1 MKKTRLLFFAALAT
15 TAFNF
20 SSCSDDDKP
29 TFNIPTT
36 NIDGDAYT
44 MGGSLRL
51 LYSIDNGANYSAT
64 VPANIGENVH
74 VFVKLNNG
82 TTDLTTDDFD
92 IDWTGSSPAP
102 TAIESGVAEFVV
114 SANIAVQVTVT
125 DKMTLVTSHRA
136 NGKFFAVN
144 PSTGALTEAFTP
156 MYADAALTSVRGF
169 VYHYKKGLYYASLNT
184 DKGGYLYTINPST
197 KVATRI
203 NENNGANGAAVW
215 DAVVNW
221 AVAADDSLI
230 AIGDFNGDGNG
241 VVKFGTD
248 GGRSAKTAQADICCA
263 LGMLYDAAAG
273 EFQIA
278 NGENANEGE
287 VIIDRVTNAGVFVG
301 ESTAMDLVGFSDD
314 FSSDYIYL
322 RTMAKSPAGEVY
334 GTLYSSEFRKTYFVK
349 INIASATITYVA
361 TLGENNENQYNSLAF
376 IPNYTL

>member
-15 TAFNF
+15 AAFNF

-44 MGGSLRL
+44 MGGDLRL
-51 LYSIDNGANYSAT
+51 LYSIDNGANYSTT
-64 VPANIGENVH
+64 VPTNIGKDVH
-74 VFVKLNNG
+74 VLVKLNNG

-102 TAIESGVAEFVV
+102 TVAESGVAEFVA
-114 SANIAVQVTVT
+114 STNIAVQVTVT

-144 PSTGALTEAFTP
+144 TTTGALTEAFTP
-156 MYADAALTSVRGF
+156 MYADAALSGVRGF

-203 NENNGANGAAVW
+203 NENDGANGAEVW

-248 GGRSAKTAQADICCA
+248 GGRSTKTAEADICCA
-263 LGMLYDAAAG
+263 LGMLYDATAG

-301 ESTAMDLVGFSDD
+301 ESVTMSLAGFSDD
-314 FSSDYIYL
+314 FSGDYIYL
-322 RTMAKSPAGEVY
+322 RTMAKSPTGEVY
-334 GTLYSSEFRKTYFVK
+334 GTLYSAEFKKTYFVK
-349 INIASATITYVA
+349 INIASATVTYVT